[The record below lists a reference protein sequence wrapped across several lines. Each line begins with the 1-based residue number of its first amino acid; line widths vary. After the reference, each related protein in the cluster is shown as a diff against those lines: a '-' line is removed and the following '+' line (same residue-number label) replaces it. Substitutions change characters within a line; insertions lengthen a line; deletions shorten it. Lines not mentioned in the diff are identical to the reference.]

1 MHANSKVYSQFD
13 ANLLALLG
21 HDVLAGL
28 PSFTAKLLHH
38 RLLLVEPGA
47 LLLRA
52 GQGEWPDLDLIVE
65 AVLGCLFDR
74 ALELLVA
81 DVAPRAG
88 LGRSGVSRL
97 RESTSLVGARSR
109 RCTQASLCGRSYFRV
124 RMGWR
129 AKKGTVDIRRGER
142 RGSGCSSG

>member
-1 MHANSKVYSQFD
+1 MHANSKLDSQFD

-21 HDVLAGL
+21 HNVLAGL
-28 PSFTAKLLHH
+28 PAFPAKLLHH
-38 RLLLVEPGA
+38 RLFLVEPGA

-52 GQGEWPDLDLIVE
+52 GEREWPDLDLIVE

-74 ALELLVA
+74 TLELLVA

-88 LGRSGVSRL
+88 LGESGVSRL

-109 RCTQASLCGRSYFRV
+109 RCT
-124 RMGWR
+124 R
-129 AKKGTVDIRRGER
+129 A
-142 RGSGCSSG
+142 